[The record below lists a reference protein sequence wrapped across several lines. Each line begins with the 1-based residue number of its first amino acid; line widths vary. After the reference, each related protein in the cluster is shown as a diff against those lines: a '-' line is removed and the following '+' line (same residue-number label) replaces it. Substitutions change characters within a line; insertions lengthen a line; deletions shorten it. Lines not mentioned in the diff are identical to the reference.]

1 MPSPLKLQTR
11 DQRLETRKMGSI
23 TRKMGTFLILESC
36 ENRNV
41 PNFDIDQIIADRC
54 AKHLRDEVKKITQE
68 NA

>member
-1 MPSPLKLQTR
+1 
-11 DQRLETRKMGSI
+11 
-23 TRKMGTFLILESC
+23 MGTFLILESC